1 MISSEV
7 EENLN
12 LCDRVLIVRN
22 GEIVAE
28 VAKKDISKQ
37 KLMDLCQGI
46 REEVKYE

>member
-1 MISSEV
+1 MISSEL

-37 KLMDLCQGI
+37 KADGSLSGYTRGGQ
-46 REEVKYE
+46 V